1 MAAELLRLESLSKFY
16 TGKQSVVV
24 GLDKLNLSFR
34 RGEFVAIT
42 GESGSG
48 KSTLSHVLGGILPFE
63 SGEMYFGGKPT
74 SHFDG
79 VDWERYRRDQ
89 ISFIS
94 QNYGILPGA
103 TVLGNVVSALRL
115 TGMNKQEAVEAAQE
129 ILKQVELWDFRRR
142 RAAKLSSG
150 QKQRLSIARAL
161 AKPAPIL
168 IADEPTGNLDP
179 ENSIKVMELLA
190 QAAKER
196 LVILVTHEFPEAEP
210 YATRHIVL
218 QDGRVIMDAPLRE
231 AAEPAPLPQRRKDGT
246 KLLSFYVAALQ
257 QRSRPVWTS
266 LMIAFF
272 AITAFSVFAF
282 MGNFIVALDDTA
294 TRKYDDRAFANGSPT
309 RIIVSTSDNQPMTEA
324 DYEAILGANQV
335 IALERNGYVTDVQYA
350 YRENKD
356 FKLLFENLQ
365 YDLFGQPVG
374 DGHQKDTDDDGVIQK
389 IVIDANAPFL
399 CTIPM
404 LKNEEFLTAGR
415 LPDSIFEAV
424 AVARPDQIGRY
435 ATVHLSAPNS
445 WGRGQIIT
453 VLVQIVGTTDYGSG
467 LYFHEDLGRVCQQS
481 IRMDKNKMVY
491 VYMPNAELD
500 DKTFLCNADLL
511 EHFRISGMYTME
523 DGSITASFRS
533 PEMAESDDPDVG
545 IRLSLPQL
553 PKNDPINYS
562 ETLEKSMQ
570 VNSHQSAYVME
581 VSPANFDKLTW
592 SQNSEQVSAT
602 IADYAYTDR
611 VCDQLQAMGYIAFSP
626 YQLSST
632 EVIEEKALERDQTL
646 KICLAALV
654 AILLLQVILL
664 RAMFANQMGDYK
676 LLSNIGLT
684 CASAMRSI
692 LVQLVIL
699 TVVGQ
704 VLAGTALWICAVEGV
719 EVIRNIMVY
728 LPLNYVAL
736 LVAVHDVVSLIGITW
751 VLIALKKQ
759 VYPLAGKESDLAM
772 EETEV
777 EAV

>member
-1 MAAELLRLESLSKFY
+1 MAAELLRLENLSKFY

-115 TGMNKQEAVEAAQE
+115 TGMNKQEAVEAAQD

-168 IADEPTGNLDP
+168 IAAEPTGPLDP

-231 AAEPAPLPQRRKDGT
+231 AAEPAPLPQRRRDGT
-246 KLLSFYVAALQ
+246 KLLSFYVSALQ

-272 AITAFSVFAF
+272 AITPFSVFAF

-324 DYEAILGANQV
+324 DYEAILGANHV
-335 IALERNGYVTDVQYA
+335 IALERNGYVTDVQ
-350 YRENKD
+350 
-356 FKLLFENLQ
+356 
-365 YDLFGQPVG
+365 
-374 DGHQKDTDDDGVIQK
+374 
-389 IVIDANAPFL
+389 
-399 CTIPM
+399 
-404 LKNEEFLTAGR
+404 
-415 LPDSIFEAV
+415 
-424 AVARPDQIGRY
+424 
-435 ATVHLSAPNS
+435 
-445 WGRGQIIT
+445 
-453 VLVQIVGTTDYGSG
+453 
-467 LYFHEDLGRVCQQS
+467 
-481 IRMDKNKMVY
+481 
-491 VYMPNAELD
+491 
-500 DKTFLCNADLL
+500 
-511 EHFRISGMYTME
+511 
-523 DGSITASFRS
+523 
-533 PEMAESDDPDVG
+533 
-545 IRLSLPQL
+545 
-553 PKNDPINYS
+553 
-562 ETLEKSMQ
+562 
-570 VNSHQSAYVME
+570 
-581 VSPANFDKLTW
+581 
-592 SQNSEQVSAT
+592 
-602 IADYAYTDR
+602 
-611 VCDQLQAMGYIAFSP
+611 
-626 YQLSST
+626 
-632 EVIEEKALERDQTL
+632 
-646 KICLAALV
+646 
-654 AILLLQVILL
+654 
-664 RAMFANQMGDYK
+664 
-676 LLSNIGLT
+676 
-684 CASAMRSI
+684 
-692 LVQLVIL
+692 
-699 TVVGQ
+699 
-704 VLAGTALWICAVEGV
+704 
-719 EVIRNIMVY
+719 
-728 LPLNYVAL
+728 
-736 LVAVHDVVSLIGITW
+736 
-751 VLIALKKQ
+751 
-759 VYPLAGKESDLAM
+759 
-772 EETEV
+772 
-777 EAV
+777 

>member
-1 MAAELLRLESLSKFY
+1 MAKELLRLENLSKYY

-48 KSTLSHVLGGILPFE
+48 KSTLSHVLGGILPYE
-63 SGEMYFGGKPT
+63 SGEMYFGGSPT

-103 TVLGNVVSALRL
+103 TVMGNVTSALRL
-115 TGMNKQEAVEAAQE
+115 TGMNKKEAAKAAQD
-129 ILKQVELWDFRRR
+129 ILKQVELWEFSKR

-179 ENSIKVMELLA
+179 ENSVKVMELLA

-218 QDGRVIMDAPLRE
+218 QDGRILMDSQLRE
-231 AAEPAPLPQRRKDGT
+231 PAEPAPLPQRQQNGAKF
-246 KLLSFYVAALQ
+246 LSCYVAALQ

-266 LMIAFF
+266 LMVTFF

-282 MGNFIVALDDTA
+282 LGNFIVALDDTP
-294 TRKYDDRAFANGSPT
+294 TRKYDAAAFANGSMD
-309 RIIVSTSDNQPMTEA
+309 RIIVATPDSEPMTQA
-324 DYEAILGANQV
+324 DYEAILRADHV
-335 IALERNGYVTDVQYA
+335 VALERNGYVTDVQYA
-350 YRENKD
+350 YRENRD
-356 FKLLFENLQ
+356 FKIRYTNLQ
-365 YDLFGQPVG
+365 YDLLGNPIG
-374 DGHQKDTDDDGVIQK
+374 GGHQRDVDNDGVIEQ
-389 IVIDANAPFL
+389 IVVDANAPFL
-399 CTIPM
+399 RTVP
-404 LKNEEFLTAGR
+404 LLSQGELLTAGR
-415 LPDSIFEAV
+415 LPNHIFEAI

-435 ATVHLSAPNS
+435 ATVHITCPDR
-445 WGRGQIIT
+445 WGSGQILT
-453 VLVQIVGTTDYGSG
+453 LLVEIVGTTDYGSG
-467 LYFHEDLGRVCQQS
+467 LYFHEDLGRVCQQGV
-481 IRMDKNKMVY
+481 RMDKNRMVY
-491 VYMPNAELD
+491 LYLPNPELD
-500 DKTFLCNADLL
+500 DSTFLCNLDLL
-511 EHFRISGMYTME
+511 EHFRISGMYTQE
-523 DGSITASFRS
+523 DGTITAGLRS
-533 PEMAESDDPDVG
+533 PEMAASGGLEDV
-545 IRLSLPQL
+545 ISLSLP
-553 PKNDPINYS
+553 KMDESDPNYS
-562 ETLEKSMQ
+562 SSLEQSMQ
-570 VNSHQSAYVME
+570 ANLHQCAYVME
-581 VSPANFDKLTW
+581 VSPTNFDKLTW
-592 SQNSEQVSAT
+592 AENSEQVSLT

-611 VCDQLQAMGYIAFSP
+611 VCQQLQDMGYIAFSP
-626 YQLSST
+626 FQLSST
-632 EVIEEKALERDQTL
+632 QVIEEKALERSQTL

-664 RAMFANQMGDYK
+664 RAMFANQTGDYK

-684 CASAMRSI
+684 CATAMRSI

-699 TVVGQ
+699 ALVGQ
-704 VLAGTALWICAVEGV
+704 LLAGTALWICAVKGV
-719 EVIRNIMVY
+719 EAIRNIMVY
-728 LPLNYVAL
+728 LPLGYVIL
-736 LVAVHDVVSLIGITW
+736 LVAVHDIVSLIGITW
-751 VLIALKKQ
+751 VLIGLKKQ
-759 VYPLAGKESDLAM
+759 VYPLAGKESDLEM

-777 EAV
+777 QAV